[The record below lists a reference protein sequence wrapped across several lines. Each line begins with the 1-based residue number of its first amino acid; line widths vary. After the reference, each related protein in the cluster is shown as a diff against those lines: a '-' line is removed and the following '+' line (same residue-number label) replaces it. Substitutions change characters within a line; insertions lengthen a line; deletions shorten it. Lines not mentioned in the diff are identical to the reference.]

1 MELAPITTRPL
12 NQSPSAPL
20 MRLSSPRM
28 STFDRFD
35 ICAAHAALESDWNRN
50 GMLRERPSNARRRE
64 STAVQLRRM
73 GYRPAPSFH
82 GGFEGLESDN
92 QREIY
97 VNALQAFGLR
107 PGQHDPITKWLKS

>member
-1 MELAPITTRPL
+1 MA
-12 NQSPSAPL
+12 
-20 MRLSSPRM
+20 
-28 STFDRFD
+28 TFDRFD
-35 ICAAHAALESDWNRN
+35 ICAAHAALESDWNHN

-64 STAVQLRRM
+64 STACQLWRM
-73 GYRPAPSFH
+73 GYRPAPSFR

-107 PGQHDPITKWLKS
+107 PDQHDPITKWLKS